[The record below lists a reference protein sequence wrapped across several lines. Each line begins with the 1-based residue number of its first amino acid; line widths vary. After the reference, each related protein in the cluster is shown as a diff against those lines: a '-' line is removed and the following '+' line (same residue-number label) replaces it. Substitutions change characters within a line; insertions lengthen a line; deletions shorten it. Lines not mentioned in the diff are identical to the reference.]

1 MESIY
6 DDVSP
11 LYQEALEARFD
22 YLLFPHT
29 GETRKLLKIATLQ
42 ATTRLFA
49 QEGPLALDRL
59 NREAALQLA
68 ALAHLN

>member
-1 MESIY
+1 MESMY
-6 DDVSP
+6 DDVSSV
-11 LYQEALEARFD
+11 YREALEARFD

-29 GETRKLLKIATLQ
+29 GETRKLLKIAALQ
-42 ATTRLFA
+42 ASTRLFA
-49 QEGPLALDRL
+49 QEGPLALERL

>member
-6 DDVSP
+6 DDVSS

-22 YLLFPHT
+22 YLTFPHK
-29 GETRKLLKIATLQ
+29 GETHKLLKIAALQ

-49 QEGPLALDRL
+49 QEGPSALARL
-59 NREAALQLA
+59 NREAAIQFA

>member
-6 DDVSP
+6 NDVSS

-22 YLLFPHT
+22 YLLFPHE
-29 GETRKLLKIATLQ
+29 GETRKLLKIAALQ
-42 ATTRLFA
+42 ATTRLYA
-49 QEGPLALDRL
+49 QEGPFAVGRL
-59 NREAALQLA
+59 NREAAIQLA

>member
-1 MESIY
+1 MVSIY
-6 DDVSP
+6 DDASS

-22 YLLFPHT
+22 YLLFPHK
-29 GETRKLLKIATLQ
+29 GETRKLLKIAALQ

-49 QEGPLALDRL
+49 QEGSVAIARL

-68 ALAHLN
+68 TLAHLN

>member
-6 DDVSP
+6 DDVSSF
-11 LYQEALEARFD
+11 YQEALEARFD
-22 YLLFPHT
+22 YLMFPHE
-29 GETRKLLKIATLQ
+29 GETRKLLKIAALQ

-49 QEGPLALDRL
+49 QEGPLAIARL
-59 NREAALQLA
+59 NREAAVQFA

>member
-1 MESIY
+1 MESMY
-6 DDVSP
+6 DDVSSVY
-11 LYQEALEARFD
+11 LKALEARFD

-29 GETRKLLKIATLQ
+29 GETRKLLKIAALQ

>member
-6 DDVSP
+6 NDVSS

-22 YLLFPHT
+22 YLLFPHQ
-29 GETRKLLKIATLQ
+29 GETRTLLKIAALQ
-42 ATTRLFA
+42 ATMRLFV
-49 QEGPLALDRL
+49 QEGPVAIDRL
-59 NREAALQLA
+59 NREAAIQLA

>member
-6 DDVSP
+6 DDVSS
-11 LYQEALEARFD
+11 LYREALEARFD
-22 YLLFPHT
+22 YLLFLHK
-29 GETRKLLKIATLQ
+29 GETRKLLKIAALQ

-49 QEGPLALDRL
+49 QEGPSALDRL
-59 NREAALQLA
+59 NREAAIQFA